1 MKDFTLLG
9 PRTLDEAL
17 ALMPR
22 EKGRSVALLA
32 GGQDLL
38 PEMKEHLVEPAR
50 VVNLKGV
57 PGLDRLEWG
66 ANGSLRIGALVKLED
81 LERDGA
87 VRERLAVLAEAAES
101 VGSPQIRA
109 VGTVGGNLNQ
119 RPRCWYYRSEDA
131 HCLKKGGTHCYAFSG
146 RNRYNAILG
155 GGPSYI
161 VHPSDLAP
169 ALVAL
174 GAEVLLAGP
183 GGERR
188 LPLQDYYV
196 LPRQTD
202 DQTVET
208 VRAPEEILVAVH
220 VPAPAP
226 GLRST
231 YLKFKERHSYDWALS
246 AVAACVWLADG
257 RVREARLVL
266 GGVAPRPW
274 RCDSTEA
281 LRAGRT
287 LDAATCRE
295 AALDALAGARPLS
308 DNGYKVPLT
317 RALVTRALV
326 TLGG

>member
-1 MKDFTLLG
+1 MKDFTLVR
-9 PRTLDEAL
+9 PRTLAEAVDL
-17 ALMPR
+17 LPR
-22 EKGRSVALLA
+22 EKGRRVALLA

-38 PEMKEHLVEPAR
+38 PELKEHLLEPER
-50 VVNLKGV
+50 VVNLKGL
-57 PGLDRLEWG
+57 PGLDRIEWG
-66 ANGSLRIGALVKLED
+66 ADGALALGALVTLED
-81 LERDGA
+81 LERDA
-87 VRERLAVLAEAAES
+87 RVQQALPLLAQAAAS

-119 RPRCWYYRSEDA
+119 RPRCWYYRTEDA

-169 ALVAL
+169 PLVAL
-174 GAEVLLAGP
+174 GAEVVLAGP
-183 GGERR
+183 AGERR
-188 LPLQDYYV
+188 LLLEDYYV

-208 VRAPEEILVAVH
+208 VRAPDEILVSVR

-226 GLRST
+226 GMRGT
-231 YLKFKERHSYDWALS
+231 WLKFRERHGYDWALS
-246 AVAACVWLADG
+246 AVAAVAWLDDG

-274 RCDSTEA
+274 RCEA
-281 LRAGRT
+281 AERLLAGRA
-287 LDAATCRE
+287 LDAAACRE
-295 AALDALAGARPLS
+295 AAQSALADARPLS
-308 DNGYKVPLT
+308 DNGYKIPLT
-317 RALVTRALV
+317 QALIVRALTSLES
-326 TLGG
+326 